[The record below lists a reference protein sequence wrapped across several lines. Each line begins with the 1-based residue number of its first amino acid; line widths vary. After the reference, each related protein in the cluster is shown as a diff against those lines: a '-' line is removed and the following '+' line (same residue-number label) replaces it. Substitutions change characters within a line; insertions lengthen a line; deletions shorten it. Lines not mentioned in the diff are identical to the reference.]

1 MPDIHVSDELL
12 ARLTT
17 VAENDYS
24 GSSVETDTD
33 GLLREHQEHVVLET
47 AGKVREAVSR
57 LTARGRRRGDRRAA
71 PRDQRGRTNPVGLIA

>member
-24 GSSVETDTD
+24 GSSVEETLDR
-33 GLLREHQEHVVLET
+33 LLREHQEHVVLET
-47 AGKVREAVSR
+47 AGKVREAKESP
-57 LTARGRRRGDRRAA
+57 DR
-71 PRDQRGRTNPVGLIA
+71 